1 MLFGGT
7 NHGGQGRAILR
18 HPIKVIQGSYA
29 GQHTFSHNI
38 QYYLSLVHREVGGGI
53 STRGVWDGIV
63 EVGCTIL
70 RGQWSPSLPTSGQA
84 QGRPGCYDGPILQ
97 GRNE

>member
-18 HPIKVIQGSYA
+18 QPVKVIQEYHV
-29 GQHTFSHNI
+29 GQQNVSHNI
-38 QYYLSLVHREVGGGI
+38 QYDPSPVHSGDGGGI
-53 STRGVWDGIV
+53 STRGVWDGSV

-70 RGQWSPSLPTSGQA
+70 RGKQDHSLPTAGQD
-84 QGRPGCYDGPILQ
+84 QRLPGCYDGPILQ
-97 GRNE
+97 GQNE